1 MHQEFNGTANGQ
13 FSARDIINIHHQ
25 NEPVSEDEQLLPAQR
40 QRLHQ
45 LLDEISA
52 ISGEAK
58 KDLWRAVHAH
68 IDVRSVHFITT
79 QKFHK
84 AEIYLEKRL
93 ADAKQARE
101 CKRLVAEILRL
112 TAENKSVARD
122 RFCLRT
128 FGTKMLNDLSREQ
141 LQAVFNFFDNEPS
154 PHYQER
160 AIQLGAPWQKVVM
173 SYPKLFIVIF
183 LAGFF
188 SSFLFR

>member
-1 MHQEFNGTANGQ
+1 MHQEFNGTASGQ
-13 FSARDIINIHHQ
+13 FSARDIINIHHPK
-25 NEPVSEDEQLLPAQR
+25 EPVAEDEQLLPAQR

-93 ADAKQARE
+93 ADAKLARE

-112 TAENKSVARD
+112 TAANKSAERD

-141 LQAVFNFFDNEPS
+141 LQAVFNFFDNEPTS
-154 PHYQER
+154 RSHESELKKN
-160 AIQLGAPWQKVVM
+160 AHWQDIVIA
-173 SYPKLFIVIF
+173 YPKLFLVFF
-183 LAGFF
+183 LAGFVV
-188 SSFLFR
+188 SFVFR

>member
-1 MHQEFNGTANGQ
+1 MHQEFNGTASGQ
-13 FSARDIINIHHQ
+13 FSARDIINIHHP
-25 NEPVSEDEQLLPAQR
+25 NEPVAEDEQLLPAQR

-93 ADAKQARE
+93 ADAKLARE

-112 TAENKSVARD
+112 TAANKSAERD

-141 LQAVFNFFDNEPS
+141 LQAVFNFFDNEPAS
-154 PHYQER
+154 RSRESELKKNAH
-160 AIQLGAPWQKVVM
+160 WQDIVIA
-173 SYPKLFIVIF
+173 YPKLFLVFF
-183 LAGFF
+183 LAGFVV
-188 SSFLFR
+188 SFVFR